1 MPTYVYETL
10 GPSKR
15 VFEVK
20 QSMKDAALTTD
31 PETGEPVRRVISGGY
46 GLLQRAGAAER
57 LFRPRL
63 RRRRLRLPLAPPRF
77 FRDWNC
83 VPGPG
88 FLGCERNPVT
98 NKKAQL
104 SIIFFTVFI
113 DLIGFGIVI
122 PVLPLYAKYFHA
134 TESVNGLLVGI
145 YSGMQFFFAPVLGK
159 ISDRVGR
166 RPVLLVSLL
175 GTAAGFALMG
185 FARTLTW
192 LFVARIVDG
201 ISGGNIST
209 AQTYIADITT
219 PEDRS
224 RAMGLIG
231 AAFGLG
237 FMFGPPIGGLLSKY
251 SLGAPFF
258 FASGLA
264 LRECDPGAGAAAGE
278 PVRRSTGV
286 RRRKRLRCGRSS
298 GTGGI
303 CRR

>member
-1 MPTYVYETL
+1 M
-10 GPSKR
+10 
-15 VFEVK
+15 
-20 QSMKDAALTTD
+20 
-31 PETGEPVRRVISGGY
+31 
-46 GLLQRAGAAER
+46 
-57 LFRPRL
+57 
-63 RRRRLRLPLAPPRF
+63 
-77 FRDWNC
+77 
-83 VPGPG
+83 
-88 FLGCERNPVT
+88 T

-104 SIIFFTVFI
+104 SIIFLTVFI

-134 TESVNGLLVGI
+134 TETVNGLLVGI

-175 GTAAGFALMG
+175 GTAAGFAIMG

-192 LFVARIVDG
+192 LFVARIIDG

-251 SLGAPFF
+251 ALGAPFLLCLG
-258 FASGLA
+258 AGA
-264 LRECDPGAGAAAGE
+264 GQCHPGAGAATGE
-278 PVRRSTGV
+278 PAAGAPGRGGQTGAAAGGLPAWLAFAGARWAPTFLRS
-286 RRRKRLRCGRSS
+286 RASRP
-298 GTGGI
+298 
-303 CRR
+303 